1 MTTTNSHRYA
11 KATNAIDAF
20 VMINKLGRVSRMDV
34 TIDGVANGRKYSAI
48 HVDYANG
55 YPLTIW
61 VSAKTAKEFS
71 KNYEVKSF

>member
-1 MTTTNSHRYA
+1 MKTENGHRYA
-11 KATNAIDAF
+11 SVTNAIDAF
-20 VMINKLGRVSRMDV
+20 VMINKLGRVLRMDV

-48 HVDYANG
+48 HVDYATG

>member
-1 MTTTNSHRYA
+1 MKTENGHRYA
-11 KATNAIDAF
+11 NATNAIDAF

-34 TIDGVANGRKYSAI
+34 TIDGEANGRKYSAI
-48 HVDYANG
+48 HVDYATG

-71 KNYEVKSF
+71 ENYQVKSF

>member
-1 MTTTNSHRYA
+1 MTTNNSHRYA

-34 TIDGVANGRKYSAI
+34 AIDKIANGRRYSAI

-61 VSAKTAKEFS
+61 VSAKTAREFS
-71 KNYEVKSF
+71 ENYQVKSF